1 MKTVGTGTRVLNFLI
16 DTFLIFIIALVFS
29 NWYSFQV
36 MYWGY
41 KPLPPYSFFFITL
54 VVYYFLFESIWRR
67 TPGKWLSISKVVK
80 SNGQKPSIGQIFL
93 RSLIRVIVIDFLFIP
108 FLDGKTLHDYLS
120 GTIVIE
126 A

>member
-16 DTFLIFIIALVFS
+16 DTFLIFIISLLFS
-29 NWYSFQV
+29 KWYTFQV

-41 KPLPPYSFFFITL
+41 KPLPAYSFFLITL
-54 VVYYFLFESIWRR
+54 VVYYFFFESIWKR

-80 SNGQKPSIGQIFL
+80 SNGHKPSILHI
-93 RSLIRVIVIDFLFIP
+93 LIRTLVRIIVIDFLFIP
-108 FLDGKTLHDYLS
+108 FLNGKTLHDYLS
-120 GTIVIE
+120 GTTVIE